1 MVTFKPKDISTK
13 ESEQDT
19 KVNSDPKLDTSNQ
32 KLDKETSSN
41 PERAKNKTSQF
52 LIKDLPSKYLSYPEN
67 SRILADTYSYG
78 EIKRLSDSKLPLDL
92 QYEILLE
99 GNNTENFNKNDITF
113 FDFIYI
119 NVLRKLSSMKA
130 PSFSVSV
137 DCPKC
142 HKTSSFD
149 FGLEK
154 LSFSELEIPK
164 LPIVI
169 DFISIG
175 KLEFMP
181 LTIGSFIS
189 LVKSDKYYQKDKDKY
204 ILDTEGK
211 KLRDSVALMA
221 AQCSSLPF
229 EMAYQII
236 NNLRDDED
244 IKLLEQVDGLLEHGI
259 EPLKVTCKQKMGEVP
274 KEIIDYMEKRK
285 SLNEVA
291 SKLGPMPDD
300 NRPICDQ
307 IININLIG
315 GEVIIRPFRGSDEPA
330 KSRISFGN

>member
-13 ESEQDT
+13 ESES
-19 KVNSDPKLDTSNQ
+19 KVNSDPKLDTSDQ

-119 NVLRKLSSMKA
+119 NVLRKLSSMKS

-181 LTIGSFIS
+181 LTIGDFVS
-189 LVKSDKYYQKDKDKY
+189 LIKSDKYYQKDDNKY

-229 EMAYQII
+229 DTAYQTIT
-236 NNLRDDED
+236 NLKDDDD

-259 EPLKVTCKQKMGEVP
+259 EPLKVTCKQKIGEVP
-274 KEIIDYMEKRK
+274 KEITDYMEKRK
-285 SLNEVA
+285 SLNGVGSE
-291 SKLGPMPDD
+291 LGPMPIDTRL
-300 NRPICDQ
+300 NCNQ

-315 GEVIIRPFRGSDEPA
+315 GEVIIRPFRGSDEPT